1 MQRIDSNY
9 SYYLWKDSIM
19 ASVGWERVHE
29 HCHTITAAK
38 GWCHDMTAQAALVM
52 APLMPCVGVG
62 NMGGFKGGEQNR
74 ETCRSPCSAPPPLWW
89 GFIKILN
96 KKRPN
101 KRQAEK
107 FTIRWVAWLIDKR
120 LIQSIDWDGRNELQ
134 NRNGD
139 STMKYRYDYVSR

>member
-38 GWCHDMTAQAALVM
+38 GWCHDMTAQAAIVM

-62 NMGGFKGGEQNR
+62 NMGGFKGAEQNKTR
-74 ETCRSPCSAPPPLWW
+74 LVALLVLPPPPQWW

-107 FTIRWVAWLIDKR
+107 IYKKM
-120 LIQSIDWDGRNELQ
+120 SCMIDWQTFNPIDRLGRSKWIAKSKWGLYNEI
-134 NRNGD
+134 
-139 STMKYRYDYVSR
+139 